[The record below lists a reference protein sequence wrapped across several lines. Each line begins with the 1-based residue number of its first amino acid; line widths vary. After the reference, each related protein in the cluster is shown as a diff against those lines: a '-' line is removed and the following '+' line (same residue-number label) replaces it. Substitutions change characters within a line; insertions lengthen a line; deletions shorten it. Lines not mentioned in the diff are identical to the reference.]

1 MRLNLTLKKYAAVFS
16 QAVQSALEYR
26 ANFLIGLFTGVFIII
41 IQYFMWTAI
50 YGKEQSGRLFGYDYK
65 EMIVYVIMAGILSKA
80 TATGFEWEI
89 ASDIKDGGLSR
100 FLVQP
105 VSYLPYRLIGFLGS
119 KLVQMFFISI
129 ISVVALVLIHIHLGF
144 TMELSGVVFLLIAV
158 ALGILLNS
166 MLFYCLSACAFWV
179 TEVYGVFLS
188 LLVVSSFLSG
198 GVFPLEIFGTV
209 AMKIMAFLP
218 FQYIVYFPL
227 NILNDKYSLSA
238 MVQGFLIQ
246 MFWIGCF
253 YLLSKILWKQGMKKY
268 IAAGG

>member
-1 MRLNLTLKKYAAVFS
+1 MRCKTTVKKYTAVFF

-26 ANFLIGLFTGVFIII
+26 ANFLIGLFTGIFVII

-50 YGKEQSGRLFGYDYK
+50 YGGDQTGQLFGYQYR

-100 FLVQP
+100 FLIQP
-105 VSYLPYRLIGFLGS
+105 VSYLPYRLVSFFGS
-119 KLVQMFFISI
+119 KLVQMFFIGI
-129 ISVVALVLIHIHLGF
+129 ISGVALFLIHLYLGF
-144 TMELSGVVFLLIAV
+144 SISLLYGCLMMVAVF
-158 ALGILLNS
+158 LGILLNS
-166 MLFYCLSACAFWV
+166 MLFYCLSATAFWV

-198 GVFPLEIFGTV
+198 GVFPLEIFGSV
-209 AMKIMAFLP
+209 AMKIMRVLP

-227 NILNDKYSLSA
+227 NILNEKYS
-238 MVQGFLIQ
+238 VTQIIQGFLIQ
-246 MFWIGCF
+246 CLWTCFF
-253 YLLSKILWKQGMKKY
+253 YLLSKVLWRQGMKKY